1 MEEETKQNTT
11 SVSDSETSEEIK
23 TEETTPKAEDANEV
37 KNDNTSAPIKEEAPP
52 HEEKKKEKKHK
63 LFDKE
68 KDELLKANLELKEK
82 VLRITAEMQNMRR
95 RYDLDMASLYKY
107 DGFDLVEK
115 LLPILDNFERA
126 LKIKTEGSEKFLD
139 GFKMIYD
146 NLISILKNKGIT
158 ELEVLNKEFD
168 PNIMNAVVTEI
179 NNEVVENTVL
189 EVLQKGYMYNDR
201 LIRPAMVKVSEKE
214 SE

>member
-1 MEEETKQNTT
+1 MEEEVKVTEEQNIT
-11 SVSDSETSEEIK
+11 SDSIEAEPKVEA
-23 TEETTPKAEDANEV
+23 TE
-37 KNDNTSAPIKEEAPP
+37 PIMEEAPP
-52 HEEKKKEKKHK
+52 KEEAKKKEKKK
-63 LFDKE
+63 KFFDKE
-68 KDELLKANLELKEK
+68 KEELKSANLELKEK

-95 RYDLDMASLYKY
+95 RYDMDKENLYKY

-126 LKIKTEGSEKFLD
+126 LKIKTEGSEKFLE

-146 NLISILKNKGIT
+146 NLISILNSKGII
-158 ELEVLNKEFD
+158 EIECLNKEFD

-179 NNEVVENTVL
+179 NNEVNENTVL

-201 LIRPAMVKVSEKE
+201 LIRQAMVKVSERE

>member
-1 MEEETKQNTT
+1 MEEEVKVTEEQNIT
-11 SVSDSETSEEIK
+11 SDSIEAEPKVEA
-23 TEETTPKAEDANEV
+23 TE
-37 KNDNTSAPIKEEAPP
+37 PIMEEAPP
-52 HEEKKKEKKHK
+52 KEEVKKKEKKK
-63 LFDKE
+63 KFFDKE
-68 KDELLKANLELKEK
+68 KEELKNANLELKEK

-95 RYDLDMASLYKY
+95 RYDMDKENLYKY

-126 LKIKTEGSEKFLD
+126 LKIKTEGSEKFLE

-146 NLISILKNKGIT
+146 NLISILNSKGII
-158 ELEVLNKEFD
+158 EIECLNKEFD

-179 NNEVVENTVL
+179 NNEVNENTVL

-201 LIRPAMVKVSEKE
+201 LIRPVMVKVSERE